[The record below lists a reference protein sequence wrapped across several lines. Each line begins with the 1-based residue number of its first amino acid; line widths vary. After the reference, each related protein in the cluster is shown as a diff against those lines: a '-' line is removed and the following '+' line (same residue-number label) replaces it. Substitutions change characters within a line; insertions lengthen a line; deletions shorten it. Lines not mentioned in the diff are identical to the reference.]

1 MLGMRILRG
10 GPWGRPFSSLL
21 FCFLWAGLGEME
33 GLACSVPVF
42 RYALEQWIPDPYEV
56 FVFHS
61 DPLSSEH
68 RILLDS
74 LQGNDEIPPPAN
86 LVVTEVDLNQDMPEE
101 IQTLWRAHRSKNLP
115 WLVVALPWLSGDFQF
130 VWSGSLSQ
138 ESLDRVQ
145 HSPKREE
152 ILRRLLS
159 GESAVWVL
167 VQSGKPET
175 DERALTLLKTE
186 LARQE
191 GSLSLPEL
199 AEEDSRYLSPEGPP
213 LKVAFSVLI
222 LSREDPRE
230 QLLVN
235 ALLQSE
241 EDLAETQEPLAFP
254 VYGRGRILYAL
265 VGSGINPENIEDACI
280 FLTGACSCMVK
291 SMNPGMDLLLAA
303 DWDQSLGIA
312 LEGASGDEARR
323 LRAQGIALSRM
334 PKPERTAVSYRGLVL
349 AAVLVLVAGSTGGL
363 WWWMRQRYR

>member
-1 MLGMRILRG
+1 
-10 GPWGRPFSSLL
+10 
-21 FCFLWAGLGEME
+21 
-33 GLACSVPVF
+33 
-42 RYALEQWIPDPYEV
+42 
-56 FVFHS
+56 
-61 DPLSSEH
+61 
-68 RILLDS
+68 
-74 LQGNDEIPPPAN
+74 
-86 LVVTEVDLNQDMPEE
+86 
-101 IQTLWRAHRSKNLP
+101 
-115 WLVVALPWLSGDFQF
+115 LVVALPWFSGDFQF
-130 VWSGSLSQ
+130 VWSGPLSQ

-167 VQSGKPET
+167 VQSEKPET
-175 DERALTLLKTE
+175 DERALTSLKKE

-213 LKVAFSVLI
+213 LKVAFSVLT
-222 LSREDPRE
+222 LSREDPQE
-230 QLLVN
+230 QVLVN

-241 EDLAETQEPLAFP
+241 EDLAESQDPLAFP

-291 SMNPGMDLLLAA
+291 SMNPGMDLLLAS

-312 LEGASGDEARR
+312 LEGETGEEIQRM
-323 LRAQGIALSRM
+323 RAQGM
-334 PKPERTAVSYRGLVL
+334 PVFRRPEPERTPVPWSVLLL
-349 AAVLVLVAGSTGGL
+349 AAVLVLVAGGLGGL
-363 WWWMRQRYR
+363 VWWIRQGRRA